1 VVVGGAIIGGATA
14 AAYDVFVN
22 QGFGGENLFRR
33 NLSEVDWERAR
44 RVEAIGAG
52 IGAATAASALFALSQ
67 ISGLIAASVQHG
79 VYSLGFTQAAHAA
92 MWNIGGT
99 LVMDSLAYH
108 GLSEYVETGR
118 VDVGALLREES
129 HNPLLA
135 GMFLADFGFGAY
147 EQFQAHGG
155 LLALRARWKGV
166 TTHRVLGA
174 RGPYYRPISEP
185 VAGGPVRKLSLERVR
200 ITPKGVDV
208 VERHLKRFANP
219 LKEAEN
225 AMLQR
230 LREISLGRQ
239 LPEGADLR
247 FYTHE
252 LREFVRYRRVG
263 YPISQP
269 SDPDLAYELW
279 ANAHA
284 ATLADYGLPEMD
296 SLGNHTLYHLSLEH
310 LLR

>member
-22 QGFGGENLFRR
+22 QGFGGENLFQR

-135 GMFLADFGFGAY
+135 GMFLADFGFSAY
-147 EQFQAHGG
+147 AQFQAYGG
-155 LLALRARWKGV
+155 LPALRARLPRLFRSPFSVPSRQLSMRELDLVVGGSNDDGTIIVSHYTSKE
-166 TTHRVLGA
+166 GA
-174 RGPYYRPISEP
+174 EKILESGEIRSSVREQHVYVFRGKVNAETAADAGAVHTNARIIFNARISE
-185 VAGGPVRKLSLERVR
+185 LELD
-200 ITPKGVDV
+200 P
-208 VERHLKRFANP
+208 EQAMRFKNP
-219 LKEAEN
+219 
-225 AMLQR
+225 
-230 LREISLGRQ
+230 SLGRFI
-239 LPEGADLR
+239 PEALR
-247 FYTHE
+247 FRVPGSISLAERDAHIE
-252 LREFVRYRRVG
+252 LRGFLGRWIRR
-263 YPISQP
+263 
-269 SDPDLAYELW
+269 
-279 ANAHA
+279 
-284 ATLADYGLPEMD
+284 
-296 SLGNHTLYHLSLEH
+296 
-310 LLR
+310 